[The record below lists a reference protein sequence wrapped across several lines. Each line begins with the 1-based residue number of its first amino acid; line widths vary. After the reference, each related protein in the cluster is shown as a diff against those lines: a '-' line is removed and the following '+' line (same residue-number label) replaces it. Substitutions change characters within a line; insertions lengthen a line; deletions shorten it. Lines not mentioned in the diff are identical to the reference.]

1 MRIPSPTM
9 KWFPTVMMKPK
20 TNLKTRGLQLNQNR
34 IVSTEK
40 PRKRKRHSGKIARGK
55 SKQMIESSTNNLIL

>member
-1 MRIPSPTM
+1 MM
-9 KWFPTVMMKPK
+9 KWCPTVMMKPK

-40 PRKRKRHSGKIARGK
+40 PRKRERHSGKIARGK
-55 SKQMIESSTNNLIL
+55 SKQMIESSMNNLIL